1 MTVNLKHLPTLFTLA
16 IFLSVHLFASA
27 SVHANAK
34 TLYETT
40 AADTLQDS
48 ETTDSLFIQFIASL
62 PSERAAK
69 TDRIKSLMAK
79 ASANPQNFILIYDI
93 ADRLLADPES
103 ELKDDET
110 YILFLEE
117 VLKSPLLKGAEKER
131 AEYRLEMA
139 LKNRPGTKAADF
151 NFIDKEGSPHTLHD
165 GRTDGRLLL
174 LFYDPDCD
182 HCIETINALKTTA
195 LPGDIT
201 IMAIDITGDKE
212 LWKRTKHSIPA
223 DWISGFAT
231 DPIEDS
237 ETYIFQTMPTL
248 FLLDKDKTVLQKDTS
263 IKKCIIALNEFFQ

>member
-1 MTVNLKHLPTLFTLA
+1 MTANIKQLPILFVLV
-16 IFLSVHLFASA
+16 ILLSVPFFASA
-27 SVHANAK
+27 SVHTNAK
-34 TLYETT
+34 TLCET
-40 AADTLQDS
+40 AATDTLLDS
-48 ETTDSLFIQFIASL
+48 ETTDSLFIDFIASL
-62 PSERAAK
+62 PSPKNAK
-69 TDRIKSLMAK
+69 VDRIKSLMAK
-79 ASANPQNFILIYDI
+79 ASAIPQNFILIYDI

-103 ELKDDET
+103 ELRDDET

-151 NFIDKEGSPHTLHD
+151 NFIDTEGNPNTLH
-165 GRTDGRLLL
+165 GIRTDGRLLL

-182 HCIETINALKTTA
+182 HCVETINALKTAA
-195 LPGDIT
+195 LPRDIT

-212 LWKRTKHSIPA
+212 LWDRTKNSIPS

-248 FLLDKDKTVLQKDTS
+248 YLLDKEKTVIQKDTS
-263 IKKCIIALNEFFQ
+263 IKKASSF